1 MENNKKGKLKKS
13 IKPKIKKENGLAL
26 TYDKKALY
34 ERFPHLIDEITG
46 KKKVVKIESVE
57 GSLNSLNLNSGKNHP
72 RELVNPGAID
82 FIRRCKTIEEAFNIL
97 DYLLKRKEI
106 SKSNYKS
113 FKSHIQQEVSLKSF
127 IDKHG
132 GFKSPGYY
140 EKKYRDLIREKPNQN
155 RKED

>member
-57 GSLNSLNLNSGKNHP
+57 GSLNSLNLNSGKNNP
-72 RELVNPGAID
+72 RELMNPGAID

-140 EKKYRDLIREKPNQN
+140 EKKYRDLTREKPNQN

>member
-57 GSLNSLNLNSGKNHP
+57 GSLNSLNLNSGKNNP
-72 RELVNPGAID
+72 RELMNPGAID

>member
-1 MENNKKGKLKKS
+1 MENNKKGKSKKS
-13 IKPKIKKENGLAL
+13 IKPEIKKENGLAI
-26 TYDKKALY
+26 TYDKKELY
-34 ERFPHLIDEITG
+34 ERFPHLINEITG

-57 GSLNSLNLNSGKNHP
+57 GALNSLNLNFGKNHP
-72 RELVNPGAID
+72 KELVNPGTID

-106 SKSNYKS
+106 SKSSYKS
-113 FKSHIQQEVSLKSF
+113 IKSKIQQEESLKSF
-127 IDKHG
+127 IDKQG

-140 EKKYRDLIREKPNQN
+140 EKKYRDLTREKPNQN